1 MPETTIERIRAREIL
16 DSRGDPTIAVDV
28 FLEGGARGTAMVPSG
43 ASTGAHEAVELRDG
57 NKKRYRGKGVQVAV
71 GNVDDVIA
79 PELIGEEAS
88 DQSGIDRM
96 LRDLD
101 GTPNKAKLG
110 ANATLGVSLACARAA
125 SAAVGL
131 PLYRYLGGPL
141 ARTLPVPLMNVLN
154 GGKHALD
161 SADMQEYMLAP
172 VGMTSFREALR
183 AGAEIFHA
191 LRSILHDKGMSTGVG
206 DEGGYAP
213 SGLTDN
219 EQPIKLI
226 LEAVEKAGYRPGED
240 VAIALDP
247 AATELFRYAANREE
261 RDAGG
266 GWRAVSAKSRRNEAG
281 EPVYRGIQ
289 PGYELQREGRMLTSD
304 EMIDLYEGWLSKY
317 PLVSVEDGLA
327 EDDWDGWKAITER
340 LGDRLQLVG
349 DDLFVT
355 NVERIRRGVSE
366 GCANA
371 VLIKLN
377 QIGTLSETIEA
388 VEFAHRSGY
397 AAVISH
403 RSGETED
410 TTIADLCVALNTG
423 QIKTGSLSR
432 SERVAKYN
440 RLMEIEL
447 ELGDAA
453 RYPGKD
459 AFPRSSRGG

>member
-1 MPETTIERIRAREIL
+1 MPESTIDMIRAREIL
-16 DSRGDPTIAVDV
+16 DSRGDPTVAVDV
-28 FLEGGARGTAMVPSG
+28 FLAGGVVGTAMVPSG

-57 NKKRYRGKGVQVAV
+57 DPKRYRGKGVRHAV
-71 GNVDDVIA
+71 ENIDDIIA
-79 PELIGEEAS
+79 PELIGEQAA
-88 DQSGIDRM
+88 DQSAIDRI

-101 GTPNKAKLG
+101 GTTDKSRLG
-110 ANATLGVSLACARAA
+110 ANAMLGVSLACARAA
-125 SAAVGL
+125 AAAVGQ

-141 ARTLPVPLMNVLN
+141 ARTLPVPMMNVIN
-154 GGKHALD
+154 GGKHATD
-161 SADMQEYMLAP
+161 SADMQEYMIVPLGAA
-172 VGMTSFREALR
+172 SFAEAVR
-183 AGAEIFHA
+183 AGAEVFHA
-191 LRSILHDKGMSTGVG
+191 LRALLQAKGMGTGVG
-206 DEGGYAP
+206 DEGGFAP
-213 SGLTDN
+213 SGLADN
-219 EQPIKLI
+219 AQPIELI
-226 LEAVEKAGYRPGED
+226 LQAIERAGYRPGQD

-247 AATELFRYAANREE
+247 AATEFFSDGHYRLAREDLTLDAAGLIARYAQ
-261 RDAGG
+261 
-266 GWRAVSAKSRRNEAG
+266 WRA
-281 EPVYRGIQ
+281 
-289 PGYELQREGRMLTSD
+289 
-304 EMIDLYEGWLSKY
+304 KY
-317 PLVSVEDGLA
+317 PIVSIEDGLA
-327 EDDWDGWKAITER
+327 EDDWDGWRQLTTT
-340 LGDRLQLVG
+340 LGDSVQLVG

-355 NVERIRRGVSE
+355 NVERIRRGVAE

-388 VEFAHRSGY
+388 VELAHRSGY

-459 AFPRSSRGG
+459 TYPRFAGS

>member
-1 MPETTIERIRAREIL
+1 VDTTIEMVRAREVL
-16 DSRGDPTIAVDV
+16 DSRGDPTVAVDV
-28 FLEGGARGTAMVPSG
+28 FLAGGAIGTALVPSG
-43 ASTGAHEAVELRDG
+43 ASTGKHEAVELRD
-57 NKKRYRGKGVQVAV
+57 KDPRRYRGKGVRTAV
-71 GNVDDVIA
+71 SNVDDVIA
-79 PELIGEEAS
+79 PELIGEDAS
-88 DQSGIDRM
+88 DQSAIDTLVRE
-96 LRDLD
+96 LD
-101 GTPNKAKLG
+101 GTPDKSKLG
-110 ANATLGVSLACARAA
+110 ANAILGVSLACARAA
-125 SAAVGL
+125 ANAVGL

-154 GGKHALD
+154 GGKHAAD
-161 SADMQEYMLAP
+161 SADMQEYMIVPLGLP
-172 VGMTSFREALR
+172 TLSEAVR
-183 AGAEIFHA
+183 AGSEVFHA
-191 LRSILHDKGMSTGVG
+191 LGTELHDRGMGTGVG

-213 SGLTDN
+213 AGLKSN
-219 EQPIKLI
+219 EQPIELI
-226 LEAVEKAGYRPGED
+226 LRAIERAGYRAGED

-247 AATELFRYAANREE
+247 AASEFLRTEPGPDKGRYALARDGKDLSAEE
-261 RDAGG
+261 L
-266 GWRAVSAKSRRNEAG
+266 SA
-281 EPVYRGIQ
+281 
-289 PGYELQREGRMLTSD
+289 
-304 EMIDLYEGWLSKY
+304 LYAEWHLKY

-327 EDDWDGWKAITER
+327 EDDWTGWKALTQS

-349 DDLFVT
+349 DDIFVT
-355 NVERIRRGVSE
+355 NVDRIRRGVSE
-366 GCANA
+366 GVANA

-388 VEFAHRSGY
+388 VDLAHRSGY

-453 RYPGKD
+453 RYPGRD
-459 AFPRSSRGG
+459 AFPRSRKAS

>member
-1 MPETTIERIRAREIL
+1 MPESTIEMIRAREIL
-16 DSRGDPTIAVDV
+16 DSRGDPTVAVDV
-28 FLEGGARGTAMVPSG
+28 YLAAGVVGTAMVPSG

-57 NKKRYRGKGVQVAV
+57 DAKRYRGKGVRTAV
-71 GNVDDVIA
+71 RNVDDIIA
-79 PELIGEEAS
+79 PELIGEQAT
-88 DQSGIDRM
+88 DQSAIDRI

-101 GTPNKAKLG
+101 GTPNKSRLG
-110 ANATLGVSLACARAA
+110 ANAMLGVSLACARAA
-125 SAAVGL
+125 AAGVGQ

-141 ARTLPVPLMNVLN
+141 ARTLPVPMMNVLN
-154 GGKHALD
+154 GGRHATD
-161 SADMQEYMLAP
+161 SADMQEYMIVPLGAA
-172 VGMTSFREALR
+172 SFTDAVR
-183 AGAEIFHA
+183 AGAEVFHA
-191 LRSILHDKGMSTGVG
+191 LKALLHEKGMGTGVG
-206 DEGGYAP
+206 DEGGFAP

-219 EQPIKLI
+219 AQPIELI
-226 LEAVEKAGYRPGED
+226 LEAIGRAGYQAGRD

-247 AATELFRYAANREE
+247 ASTELFSGGRYQLARENVTLDAAGMIARYTE
-261 RDAGG
+261 
-266 GWRAVSAKSRRNEAG
+266 WRK
-281 EPVYRGIQ
+281 
-289 PGYELQREGRMLTSD
+289 
-304 EMIDLYEGWLSKY
+304 KY
-317 PLVSVEDGLA
+317 PIVSIEDGLA
-327 EDDWDGWKAITER
+327 EDDWDGWKALTAA
-340 LGDRLQLVG
+340 LGDSVQLVG

-355 NVERIRRGVSE
+355 NVERIRRGVAE

-388 VEFAHRSGY
+388 VELAHRSGY

-453 RYPGKD
+453 RYPGTD
-459 AFPRSSRGG
+459 TFPRFRQ

>member
-1 MPETTIERIRAREIL
+1 MPESTIEMIRAREIL
-16 DSRGDPTIAVDV
+16 DSRGDPTVAVDV
-28 FLEGGARGTAMVPSG
+28 FLADGVVGTAMVPSG

-57 NKKRYRGKGVQVAV
+57 DAKRYRGKGVRRAV
-71 GNVDDVIA
+71 ENVDDLIA
-79 PELIGEEAS
+79 PELIGEQAT
-88 DQSGIDRM
+88 DQSTIDRI
-96 LRDLD
+96 LRELD
-101 GTPNKAKLG
+101 GTPNKSRLG
-110 ANATLGVSLACARAA
+110 ANAMLGVSLACARAA
-125 SAAVGL
+125 AAGVGQ

-141 ARTLPVPLMNVLN
+141 ARTLPVPMMNVLN
-154 GGKHALD
+154 GGRHATD
-161 SADMQEYMLAP
+161 SADMQEYMIVPLGAA
-172 VGMTSFREALR
+172 SFTDAVR
-183 AGAEIFHA
+183 AGAEVFHA
-191 LRSILHDKGMSTGVG
+191 LKALLGEKGMGTGVG
-206 DEGGYAP
+206 DEGGFAP

-219 EQPIKLI
+219 AQPIELI
-226 LEAVEKAGYRPGED
+226 LQAIGRAGYRAGRD

-247 AATELFRYAANREE
+247 ASTELFSDGRYHLARENVTLDAVGMIE
-261 RDAGG
+261 RYDR
-266 GWRAVSAKSRRNEAG
+266 WRK
-281 EPVYRGIQ
+281 
-289 PGYELQREGRMLTSD
+289 
-304 EMIDLYEGWLSKY
+304 KY
-317 PLVSVEDGLA
+317 PIVSIEDGLA
-327 EDDWDGWKAITER
+327 EDDWDGWKALTAA
-340 LGDRLQLVG
+340 LGDSVQLVG

-355 NVERIRRGVSE
+355 NVERIRRGVAE

-388 VEFAHRSGY
+388 VELAHRSGY

-453 RYPGKD
+453 RYPGQD
-459 AFPRSSRGG
+459 TFPRFARS